1 MKPFLKKSLFVLA
14 IVLLGFE
21 IHWTQSAMDSHRVI
35 RFVNKRP
42 VFLPKGRVLKWM
54 SVGYRGLVADWLWIE
69 SVLYYG
75 RRVTDEDNPYYVYM
89 LKKEKVE
96 EEFKNRPQV
105 SPVVDS
111 ITGLA
116 KDLSH
121 ILYRFDSRGLV
132 DYIYPMLDR
141 VTTLDP
147 HFISPYIFGG
157 VYVLMET
164 GEIDA
169 SLKLLQKGYKTN
181 PERWQLPFYLG
192 WIEWMYKGNIE
203 ETYKYL
209 LEAVRKEGCPRYVGD
224 LLTGLS
230 AKLGRSELTKRY
242 LRGLL
247 KSTDNPEIKKQIKKL
262 LQEIE
267 DRR

>member
-1 MKPFLKKSLFVLA
+1 MKPFLKKLLFVLA
-14 IVLLGFE
+14 ILLLGCE
-21 IHWTQSAMDSHRVI
+21 IHWAQSTVDRYRVI

-42 VFLPKGRVLKWM
+42 VFLPRGKVLKWM
-54 SVGYRGLVADWLWIE
+54 SMGYRGLAADWLWIE

-89 LKKEKVE
+89 LRKGIEKEFE
-96 EEFKNRPQV
+96 NRPKI
-105 SPVVDS
+105 SPVADS
-111 ITGLA
+111 VLGIA
-116 KDLSH
+116 KNLSH

-147 HFISPYIFGG
+147 HFLTPYVFGG

-169 SLKLLQKGYKTN
+169 SLKLLQKGYKAN
-181 PERWQLPFYLG
+181 PTKWQFPFYLG
-192 WIEWMYKGNIE
+192 WIEWMYKGDIE
-203 ETYKYL
+203 QTYKYL
-209 LEAVRKEGCPRYVGD
+209 LEAVKKEGCPHYVGD

-230 AKLGRSELTKRY
+230 EKLGRIDLTKHY
-242 LRGLL
+242 LEGLL
-247 KSTDNPEIKKQIKKL
+247 KSTENPEIRKEIKKL
-262 LQEIE
+262 LRQIE
-267 DRR
+267 ESS